1 MRWRAVVLSAIFLVL
16 GFECWAQREAGSFQG
31 LSDATLSKHADFG
44 RAPGRELAS
53 LSLGLFENKDPSTD
67 QTATTP
73 EGEKAPK
80 SLGEQVWSLLN
91 SNFGLWVLSSIV
103 LAWITKAY
111 SVRQAHKAEILKR
124 TETAKRLDTE
134 IAYRLAMSLAGLRIN
149 EVRIG
154 SETST
159 ARGIYVTAYN
169 YLENFFLSVEGP
181 YKGRDFSVF
190 PEYRER
196 TFRALILELRTV
208 VDADDGPDLK
218 TALDAYE
225 ELAELGDIAPEDSA
239 PQACRDA
246 VAKARDLLERG
257 ALRTRWR
264 SMVNFLDVRKT
275 AGGA

>member
-1 MRWRAVVLSAIFLVL
+1 MI
-16 GFECWAQREAGSFQG
+16 
-31 LSDATLSKHADFG
+31 
-44 RAPGRELAS
+44 
-53 LSLGLFENKDPSTD
+53 ENQLPSTG
-67 QTATTP
+67 QNASTQN
-73 EGEKAPK
+73 GEKAPK

-111 SVRQAHKAEILKR
+111 SVRQAHKAESLKR
-124 TETAKRLDTE
+124 TETAKQLDTE

-149 EVRIG
+149 EVRIA
-154 SETST
+154 SEPTT

-169 YLENFFLSVEGP
+169 YLENFFLSIEGP

-196 TFRALILELRTV
+196 TFRALILELRTA
-208 VDADDGPDLK
+208 VDADDGPDLRE
-218 TALDAYE
+218 ALDAYE
-225 ELAELGDIAPEDSA
+225 ELSELGDVAPEDSA
-239 PQACRDA
+239 PQACREA
-246 VAKARDLLERG
+246 IAKARDLLEKM
-257 ALRTRWR
+257 ALRPRWS